1 MNTEEEII
9 QDEIEEL
16 KEVAE
21 FATEPFSAKPGSDEP
36 TEEYNEKNDIFEKT
50 EPLED
55 EEDFSFVESDEDG
68 NALPA
73 KDVAKKLRAEIKKLR
88 AERDEYLTGW
98 QRSKADYVNLQK
110 SEEQK
115 RKDLR
120 AYITTGLVED
130 MLPALDSFDM
140 AMGNKEAWEKVDA
153 NWRMGIEYIQ
163 QQLLKALSDYGVEKV
178 GKADETFDPNLHEA
192 IENILTDDSS
202 KDHTI
207 ASVIQSGYRMG
218 DKVIRP
224 ARVHVWTKKIDIAI
238 IQ

>member
-1 MNTEEEII
+1 MNTEDEII

-21 FATEPFSAKPGSDEP
+21 FATEQASAKPGSDEP
-36 TEEYNEKNDIFEKT
+36 TEQYS
-50 EPLED
+50 
-55 EEDFSFVESDEDG
+55 EEDDMADDLTFVESDEDG
-68 NALPA
+68 IPLPA

-88 AERDEYLTGW
+88 TERDEYLTGW

-110 SEEQK
+110 DEEQK

-140 AMGNKEAWEKVDA
+140 AMGNKAAWEAVDA

-178 GKADETFDPNLHEA
+178 GKIGETFNPKLHEA
-192 IENILTDDSS
+192 IENIATDDNG

-207 ASVIQSGYRMG
+207 ANIVQSGYTMG

-224 ARVHVWTKKIDIAI
+224 ARVHVWTLK
-238 IQ
+238 

>member
-1 MNTEEEII
+1 MNTEDEII
-9 QDEIEEL
+9 QDEISEL

-21 FATEPFSAKPGSDEP
+21 FATEQASAKPGSNEP
-36 TEEYNEKNDIFEKT
+36 TEQYS
-50 EPLED
+50 EPGD
-55 EEDFSFVESDEDG
+55 DTYTEEDDMDDLTFVESDEDG
-68 NALPA
+68 VPLPV

-88 AERDEYLTGW
+88 TERDEYLTGW

-110 SEEQK
+110 NEEQK

-140 AMGNKEAWEKVDA
+140 AMGNKEAWEKVDT

-178 GKADETFDPNLHEA
+178 GKVGETFNPNLYEA
-192 IENILTDDSS
+192 IENIPTDDNG

-207 ASVIQSGYRMG
+207 ANIVQSGYTMG
-218 DKVIRP
+218 DKIIRP
-224 ARVHVWTKKIDIAI
+224 ARVHVFTLK
-238 IQ
+238 

>member
-1 MNTEEEII
+1 MKDTKEDII
-9 QDEIEEL
+9 KDDIETL
-16 KEVAE
+16 DEVAE
-21 FATEPFSAKPGSDEP
+21 FATQSNSATISDEP
-36 TEEYNEKNDIFEKT
+36 IEEYTEEDDMDDDLT
-50 EPLED
+50 
-55 EEDFSFVESDEDG
+55 FVESDEDG
-68 NALPA
+68 APLPA

-88 AERDEYLTGW
+88 TERDEYLTGW

-110 SEEQK
+110 DEDQK

-178 GKADETFDPNLHEA
+178 GKIGESFNPNLHEA
-192 IENILTDDSS
+192 IENIPTDDSG

-207 ASVIQSGYRMG
+207 ANIVQSGYTMG

-224 ARVHVWTKKIDIAI
+224 ARVHVFVK
-238 IQ
+238 